1 MLITEVINL
10 LRNRKVVLAI
20 VLVLALLLTVVP
32 LWASAQAPG
41 TRNLR
46 QGDRGPDVTEVQ
58 RRLTRWGYYFG
69 PITGVF
75 GPLTLR
81 GVHFFQRQ
89 NGLPVTGIVGPLT
102 FAALGIHMPRVT
114 PAPNRSAAVTPGG
127 GVNPN
132 DMHMLARAIYGE
144 ARGEPFEGQVAVA
157 AVILNRVR
165 SQIFPNTISSVIY
178 QPLAFTAVADGQFY
192 LRPNDEAYRAAQ
204 LAVNGWDPSGGA
216 LYYFNPR
223 TATSA
228 FIWTRPYIKT
238 IGQHR
243 FLR

>member
-1 MLITEVINL
+1 MLHKGNVVRTMA
-10 LRNRKVVLAI
+10 VVLTL
-20 VLVLALLLTVVP
+20 VLVLVFTLVP
-32 LWASAQAPG
+32 LWARAQEPG

-69 PITGVF
+69 PISGTF
-75 GPLTLR
+75 GAETLR
-81 GVHFFQRQ
+81 GVHLFQRR
-89 NGLPVTGIVGPLT
+89 NGLPVTGIVGSLT
-102 FAALGIHMPRVT
+102 FAALGIPMRRDV
-114 PAPNRSAAVTPGG
+114 PAPNRTAAVTPGG

-144 ARGEPFEGQVAVA
+144 ARGEPFEGQVAIA

-165 SQIFPNTISSVIY
+165 SQKFPNTISSVIY

-192 LRPNDEAYRAAQ
+192 LTPSSEAYRAAQ
-204 LAVNGWDPSGGA
+204 LAINGWDPSGGA

-228 FIWTRPYIKT
+228 WIWTRPYIKT